1 MQPIRPHR
9 RASAVVAG
17 VVAVL
22 LLVCGGLFTH
32 PAFAGHAAGE
42 RSAGTARMAG
52 ISGMPAMAGMPPTAE
67 PPAMAG
73 MPTTAEPPAMDAMA
87 GPPASA
93 GMPAVDR
100 GPESAAAGTAEG
112 AGTDGG
118 CSASGQDCP
127 LASAHAPTVPAGPAG
142 DLAGSAVW
150 GTPSVAP
157 GHRGPA
163 PSPECSRPR
172 APDLDS
178 LCVSRT

>member
-1 MQPIRPHR
+1 MQPIRPLR

-32 PAFAGHAAGE
+32 PAFAGHAAGA
-42 RSAGTARMAG
+42 RSAGTARTAG
-52 ISGMPAMAGMPPTAE
+52 IAGMPAMVGMS
-67 PPAMAG
+67 AM
-73 MPTTAEPPAMDAMA
+73 AEPPAMDAMD
-87 GPPASA
+87 GPPAMA
-93 GMPAVDR
+93 GMHAIDR

-112 AGTDGG
+112 SGSEGG

-127 LASAHAPTVPAGPAG
+127 LASAYAPTVPAGPAG
-142 DLAGSAVW
+142 DLAGSAIW
-150 GTPSVAP
+150 GTQSVVP
-157 GHRGPA
+157 GHPGPA
-163 PSPECSRPR
+163 PSPERSRPR